1 MANPR
6 VPAPEVP
13 VARVLPLL
21 GLPHLDRLFDYRI
34 SADQHE
40 DARPGVRVRIRFGGR
55 LVDAILIDRTGH
67 TDHAGELAWLDRV
80 ISPVV
85 VYPEQTARLIE
96 SLTDRYG
103 GVRSD
108 LIRSAIPSRHA
119 GAEDSD
125 TSTPWHDL
133 GAV

>member
-1 MANPR
+1 
-6 VPAPEVP
+6 
-13 VARVLPLL
+13 
-21 GLPHLDRLFDYRI
+21 
-34 SADQHE
+34 
-40 DARPGVRVRIRFGGR
+40 
-55 LVDAILIDRTGH
+55 
-67 TDHAGELAWLDRV
+67 
-80 ISPVV
+80 
-85 VYPEQTARLIE
+85 TARLIE

-133 GAV
+133 GAVTEPDLSSWSAYQYGQSFVDAVLAGTTARAASQIAPGDDWALAVASLSVKVGKDGGGALIVVPD